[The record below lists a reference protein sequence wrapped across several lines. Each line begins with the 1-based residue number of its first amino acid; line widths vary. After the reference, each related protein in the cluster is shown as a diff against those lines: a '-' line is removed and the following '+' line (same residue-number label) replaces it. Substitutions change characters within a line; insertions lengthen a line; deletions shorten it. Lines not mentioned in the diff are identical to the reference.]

1 MLNNYRVLVGSLGV
15 WVVTGCAVDP
25 VDTSE
30 TEAAAKVHGAT
41 EAPAHDVNFNDATGV
56 ITTTGVI
63 DSHNPFFASLGTN
76 QRACVTCHTPLEAWS
91 ITPKGVSDRFDASN
105 GADPLFRTN
114 DGSVSPTA
122 DVSTVDKQRAA
133 YSMLL
138 TRAVI
143 RIGLPIPANAE
154 FTLFAVDDPYGFASA
169 AELSLFRR
177 PLPTTNLRFL
187 SARMWDTREP
197 DLTQQA
203 IDATLGHAQATGVDA
218 QAMAD
223 IVAFETGIYT
233 AQTKDNVAGDLTKGT
248 DAGPTPLVDLP
259 FFLGINDPFGGNPRG
274 DAFDP
279 VAFTL
284 FDSFAPP
291 ASPKPGAA
299 DQRRYAIYRGQQL
312 FNTRPITIT
321 GVAGLNDL
329 PGLSTIAGTCT
340 TCHDVPN
347 VGDHSVPLAIDIGL
361 ADASR
366 RTPDMPLYTL
376 ENVTTHQQ
384 IQTTDPG
391 RALITGK
398 WADLNKFKAPI
409 LRGLAARPPY
419 FHNGSAKDLDAVV
432 DFYNTRFGLSLS
444 SQDHQDLV
452 AFLQAL

>member
-1 MLNNYRVLVGSLGV
+1 MLTNYRVLVGSLGM
-15 WVVTGCAVDP
+15 WVCTGCAVDP
-25 VDTSE
+25 VDTPE
-30 TEAAAKVHGAT
+30 ATTEVHAVTQAPGHVDSPDDTGMLSTSGA
-41 EAPAHDVNFNDATGV
+41 
-56 ITTTGVI
+56 I
-63 DSHNPFFASLGTN
+63 DPNNPFFLSLGTN
-76 QRACVTCHTPLEAWS
+76 QRACGTCHTSREAWS
-91 ITPKGVSDRFDASN
+91 ITPKLVVDRFNKS
-105 GADPLFRTN
+105 GGMDPLFRTN
-114 DGSVSPTA
+114 DGSVSPNA
-122 DVSTVDKQRAA
+122 DVSTLDKRRVA
-133 YSMLL
+133 YNMLL

-154 FTLFAVDDPYGFASA
+154 FTLAAVDDPYGFASA

-203 IDATLGHAQATGVDA
+203 IDATLGHAQATGVDT
-218 QAMAD
+218 QAMTD
-223 IVAFETGIYT
+223 IVSFETGIYT
-233 AQTKDNVAGDLTKGT
+233 AQIQDKAAGDLTKNT
-248 DAGPTPLVDLP
+248 DAGPEPLVTLP
-259 FFLGINDPFGGNPRG
+259 FFIGINDPFGGNPRG

-284 FDSFAPP
+284 FDAFAPP
-291 ASPKPGAA
+291 ANPKKGPP
-299 DQRRYAIYRGQQL
+299 DLRRYAIYRGQQI

-347 VGDHSVPLAIDIGL
+347 VGNHSVPLAIDIGL
-361 ADASR
+361 TDASR

-376 ENVTTHQQ
+376 ENATTHQQ

-409 LRGLAARPPY
+409 LRGVSARPPY
-419 FHNGSAKDLDAVV
+419 FHNGLAKDLDAVV
-432 DFYNTRFGLSLS
+432 DFYNTRFGLGLS
-444 SQDHQDLV
+444 STEHQDLV